1 MEVTQAYAIAAA
13 GLFFSLSLF
22 RIRHHIQS
30 FLKTAHLQASQHLI
44 YPQLVHRQ
52 PYVGPWSRADV
63 LLQLSYI
70 AINVFCIA
78 FKAPSIRV
86 ASLRAA
92 DLTLINMIVVFA
104 GPHLSFLADILG
116 LSLTLYR
123 RLHRSFGLMSFFLLS
138 FHVLTMIG
146 SRVSFPLRQA
156 ENLWGVIVSLLT
168 SVLFRLLRLTA
179 K

>member
-44 YPQLVHRQ
+44 YPQLVPRQ

-92 DLTLINMIVVFA
+92 DLTLINLIVVFA

-116 LSLTLYR
+116 LSLALFR
-123 RLHRSFGLMSFFLLS
+123 RLHRSFGLMSCFLLS
-138 FHVLTMIG
+138 FHVFTMIG

-156 ENLWGVIVSLLT
+156 ENLWGVIVSLFT
-168 SVLFRLLRLTA
+168 SVLLRLLRLTA
-179 K
+179 E

>member
-1 MEVTQAYAIAAA
+1 MEVTQVYAIAAA
-13 GLFFSLSLF
+13 ALFLCLSIF
-22 RIRHHIQS
+22 RIRRYIQS

-44 YPQLVHRQ
+44 YPQLIYRQ

-78 FKAPSIRV
+78 FKASSIRV

-92 DLTLINMIVVFA
+92 DLTLINIIVVFA

-116 LSLTLYR
+116 LSLTSFR
-123 RLHRSFGLMSFFLLS
+123 RLHRSFGLMSCFLLS
-138 FHVLTMIG
+138 FHVFTMIG
-146 SRVSFPLRQA
+146 LRVSFPLRQA
-156 ENLWGVIVSLLT
+156 ENLWGVIVSLFP
-168 SVLFRLLRLTA
+168 SLFRLFQLTTE
-179 K
+179 